1 MNNTELLDIYS
12 DYLLSAFGR
21 TTSTGL
27 SELLDGQLSH
37 DQIQRFLNGREFT
50 SADLWGMVKGA
61 VRQMES
67 SGGSLIIDDSIVEK
81 PYMGE
86 NSLVCWHYD
95 HSSGSTVKGINFIST
110 VYHSQGQTLPVGFRL
125 VEKDEWYDG
134 EDGERKR
141 RSRVSKN
148 SHYQALL
155 KQAVANWIP
164 FKYVLNDVWYAS
176 AENMRFVVETLDK
189 DFVMPL
195 KANRKVALSAED
207 KKRGRYVRI
216 DSLTFEPNTCR
227 IVYLEGLPFAL
238 VLAQQVFVNEDG
250 STGILYLV
258 SSDLDLTYD
267 QLTGHYRTRW
277 SIEPYHKSL
286 KQNVSLEK
294 SPAQTKTG
302 QTNHLVA
309 ALFGYIKLELLRAK
323 TNLTHFGLKARL
335 YLSALKTAY
344 AQLRLFQHSSPPA

>member
-1 MNNTELLDIYS
+1 MNNNELLDIYS

-67 SGGSLIIDDSIVEK
+67 SGGSLIIDDSIAEK

-95 HSSGSTVKGINFIST
+95 HSSGSTVKGINFISA
-110 VYHSQGQTLPVGFRL
+110 VYCSQRQTLPVGFRL
-125 VEKDEWYDG
+125 VEKDEWYEA

-155 KQAVANWIP
+155 KQAVVNRIP
-164 FKYVLNDVWYAS
+164 FQYVLNDVWYAS
-176 AENMRFVVETLDK
+176 AENMRFVVETLHK

-207 KKRGRYVRI
+207 KKRGRYVRVSRVLCKRLELDASIKI
-216 DSLTFEPNTCR
+216 DHQLIQDFGPVREWHSPFGGDVT
-227 IVYLEGLPFAL
+227 VSQVEGLADCHIGWKNRL
-238 VLAQQVFVNEDG
+238 VLGDFA
-250 STGILYLV
+250 
-258 SSDLDLTYD
+258 
-267 QLTGHYRTRW
+267 
-277 SIEPYHKSL
+277 
-286 KQNVSLEK
+286 
-294 SPAQTKTG
+294 
-302 QTNHLVA
+302 
-309 ALFGYIKLELLRAK
+309 
-323 TNLTHFGLKARL
+323 
-335 YLSALKTAY
+335 
-344 AQLRLFQHSSPPA
+344 